1 MPLPRLAKWLLVCA
15 ALALVILGIGLSS
28 LLYSPSGRE
37 RRGNFEIAYSTID
50 TLGHRSTRQTV
61 SHIQGDR
68 RAQVAKSVGALVVAP
83 RDPDRLVYT
92 NCDDEI
98 KAAHATGSCV
108 LMYYD
113 GHTNQ
118 NRVIAAGLNVS
129 LSPLDETSRT
139 VPDPWS
145 PNGRFVAIADDAEII
160 LLNLD
165 SAGAIRLTDA
175 LDLRP
180 PHYPE
185 QWQHRLGRFAGWSPD
200 GNYLAV
206 IVRAP
211 RGPELPALDWQEL
224 LYRIDASNGAITEVA
239 THAGRLD
246 GAGGAFLWKAAD
258 LEWDGGELR
267 SPR

>member
-1 MPLPRLAKWLLVCA
+1 MPLPRSAKWLLVCA
-15 ALALVILGIGLSS
+15 ALVIVAIGLSS

-50 TLGHRSTRQTV
+50 TLGHRSTRKTV
-61 SHIQGDR
+61 SHIHGAR
-68 RAQVAKSVGALVVAP
+68 RSRVAKSAGDLVVAP
-83 RDPDRLVYT
+83 RNPNRLVYT

-108 LMYYD
+108 HMYYD

-118 NRVIAAGLNVS
+118 NRVIATGLNVS
-129 LSPLDETSRT
+129 LSPLDGTSRT

-145 PNGRFVAIADDAEII
+145 PNGRFVAIADDAELI

-165 SAGAIRLTDA
+165 SAGAIRLTDT

-200 GNYLAV
+200 GNHAAV

-211 RGPELPALDWQEL
+211 RGPELPALDWQEQ
-224 LYRIDASNGAITEVA
+224 LYRIDASTGELTEVA

-246 GAGGAFLWKAAD
+246 GAGGALLWKTND
-258 LEWDGGELR
+258 LEWNGSKVHPTR
-267 SPR
+267 